1 MKRVGAGN
9 VFRIF
14 FLLLAFTIHVSSYA
28 QTSVRPLNGPKSE
41 RHVTDELGRRQGVWR
56 YYYYYNG
63 DIREEIIYVN
73 NLMEGVN
80 KKYYYGKKLQ
90 SECNYLGGRK
100 DGDYKR
106 YYLSGKI
113 AVEGKYSFGKKDGQW
128 ITYYEEGQVKS
139 EKEYNKGVK
148 EGNWKIYNKKEI
160 VISDVT
166 YKNGVKILPALPPSN
181 DLPIV
186 NNKNPSKINN
196 KTSSIQK
203 PKGYKVTGGKMD
215 TIKVK

>member
-1 MKRVGAGN
+1 M
-9 VFRIF
+9 FRIF
-14 FLLLAFTIHVSSYA
+14 FLLFTFTVQESSYS

-63 DIREEIIYVN
+63 DIREEINYVN

-139 EKEYNKGVK
+139 EKEYNKGTK
-148 EGNWKIYNKKEI
+148 EGNWKIYNKKEV

-166 YKNGVKILPALPPSN
+166 YKNGVKIITSPPPSK

-186 NNKNPSKINN
+186 NNKNPS
-196 KTSSIQK
+196 TQK
-203 PKGYKVTGGKMD
+203 PKGYKVTGGKLD